1 MTDIVT
7 LEPRNTEALLPV
19 DKDSIDFLL
28 VFNRVAK
35 LLPVSFDITRNSR
48 RVNFCI
54 MKFSLRGMCGH
65 FLYILG

>member
-19 DKDSIDFLL
+19 DKDSIHYLL

-35 LLPVSFDITRNSR
+35 LLPVSFDITRNSP
-48 RVNFCI
+48 
-54 MKFSLRGMCGH
+54 
-65 FLYILG
+65 